1 MEFNL
6 INNKQKQN
14 NMNTEKTATEII
26 VSNII
31 ETINAMDAS
40 ELIQLNN
47 EYCMSINAPDSEIYT
62 NDEEFFITFF
72 SDSPMRLAQAICYGD
87 YHYYHEFVRFNGYGN
102 LETFQN
108 MTTDQLCEL
117 VPTMAEYI
125 AENFYEF
132 EYLFPNYEN

>member
-1 MEFNL
+1 MT
-6 INNKQKQN
+6 
-14 NMNTEKTATEII
+14 TEMTVQEII
-26 VSNII
+26 DA
-31 ETINAMDAS
+31 INAMDEN
-40 ELIQLNN
+40 ELVQLNN
-47 EYCMSINAPDSEIYT
+47 EYCRSINATDSEIYS
-62 NDEEFFITFF
+62 NDDDFMETFF
-72 SDSPMRLAQAICYGD
+72 GRGTAPMRLAQAICYGD
-87 YHYYHEFVRFNGYGN
+87 YQYYHEFVRFNGYGN

>member
-1 MEFNL
+1 
-6 INNKQKQN
+6 
-14 NMNTEKTATEII
+14 MNTEKTATEII

-31 ETINAMDAS
+31 ETINAMDEN
-40 ELIQLNN
+40 ELVQLNN
-47 EYCMSINAPDSEIYT
+47 EYCRCINATDSEIYG
-62 NDEEFFITFF
+62 NDDDFMETFF
-72 SDSPMRLAQAICYGD
+72 GRGTAPMRLAQAIYYGD

>member
-1 MEFNL
+1 MTT
-6 INNKQKQN
+6 Q
-14 NMNTEKTATEII
+14 MTEQQIFDVI
-26 VSNII
+26 MV
-31 ETINAMDAS
+31 MDEN
-40 ELIQLNN
+40 ELVQLNN
-47 EYCMSINAPDSEIYT
+47 LYCQSTNCFDNEIYG
-62 NDEEFFITFF
+62 NDDDFMETFF
-72 SDSPMRLAQAICYGD
+72 GRGTAPMRLAQAIYYGD

>member
-1 MEFNL
+1 
-6 INNKQKQN
+6 
-14 NMNTEKTATEII
+14 MNTEKTVNEII

-31 ETINAMDAS
+31 DSINAMDAS

-62 NDEEFFITFF
+62 NDEDFFITFF

-87 YHYYHEFVRFNGYGN
+87 YHYYNEYVRFNGYGN